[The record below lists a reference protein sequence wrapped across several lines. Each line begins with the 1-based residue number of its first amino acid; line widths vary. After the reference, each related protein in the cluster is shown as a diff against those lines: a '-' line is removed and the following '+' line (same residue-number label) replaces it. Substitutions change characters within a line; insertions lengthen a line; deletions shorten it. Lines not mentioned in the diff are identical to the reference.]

1 MSWKS
6 PLSVPS
12 GMLSARR
19 SGARRAAVIVATGL
33 VAIAPAMLAQADEVT
48 GAITGVN
55 ISQETAQE
63 NSKLQLTLTWAVPD
77 SATSGETFS
86 LTLPDELRAV
96 NGASF
101 ALLDP
106 SGAAVANATV
116 AGQVVTFTLTPFVD
130 DHVDVHGT
138 AWFTVKFAD
147 SVEPGPGLVLEFIAS
162 GTVFRD
168 TINVTG
174 VVPHDY
180 STSGTKWQTWANG
193 AANNPPRP
201 ARDVILWAIAAPRV
215 TEQTARGT
223 VTFID
228 EPGPGQAID
237 CDAIQGFW
245 ASKNAGGLDKIGTF
259 GADRYTKTC
268 SANRLELTMQTY
280 ASDVDKIPY
289 LLGWS
294 YLTDSTLTEYDN
306 DATVKVS
313 TGGTYVVRHV
323 LEAAAGG
330 AGQGQTP
337 ASPTGTPTG
346 SGTLTTSATPTD
358 SGTPTETGTPTGSGT
373 PTETASPTQTSTAT
387 PTQTS
392 TASPTQTSTASPT
405 QTSTASPTQTS
416 TASPTQTSTASPT
429 QTSTASPTQT
439 STASP
444 PTQVP
449 TQSATPAPTP
459 TGSAT
464 QVPTASASPT
474 RSPASA
480 TSVPTPV
487 GGGTPTTPTSGGTPS
502 RIDTGLPG
510 DAGIDP
516 WLVGAGAALIG
527 ATGVGLLVVGRRRSD
542 EDDPEPR
549 S

>member
-346 SGTLTTSATPTD
+346 SGTPTTSATPTD

-387 PTQTS
+387 
-392 TASPTQTSTASPT
+392 
-405 QTSTASPTQTS
+405 
-416 TASPTQTSTASPT
+416 PT